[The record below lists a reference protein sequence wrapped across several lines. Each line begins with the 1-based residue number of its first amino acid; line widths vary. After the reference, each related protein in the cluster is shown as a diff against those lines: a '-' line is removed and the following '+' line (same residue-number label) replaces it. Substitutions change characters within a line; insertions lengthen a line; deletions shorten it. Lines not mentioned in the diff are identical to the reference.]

1 VAVSRNKVFYYYL
14 LPLTQYMFRQ
24 GSNQLRRKRKYS
36 PEDGPHG
43 PKHVVS
49 EWKEIIKNF
58 VAIDGHYNKV
68 LYRMHSSLLS
78 SRPRAC
84 RLRSLLSYRFQPL

>member
-1 VAVSRNKVFYYYL
+1 MCKDSPNNGSIR
-14 LPLTQYMFRQ
+14 RQ
-24 GSNQLRRKRKYS
+24 KLAS

-49 EWKEIIKNF
+49 EWKEIIIKNF

-68 LYRMHSSLLS
+68 LV
-78 SRPRAC
+78 
-84 RLRSLLSYRFQPL
+84 FFTV